1 MLARA
6 RVITLIFAITTL
18 CSADSLTLRSGR
30 VVHGQ
35 YLGGDARQIKMA
47 IGDRVET
54 FDIADVTNLQFG
66 GGEKLSSDDSRLAP
80 LPPPP
85 PPPDAPPQQQQTAP
99 PLQPQSPAYG
109 APPQQSA
116 ASYPS
121 SSNSASYPPSTTSYP
136 PSTTSGMQIPSGTTI
151 TVRMIDGV
159 DSEQSRLG
167 QTYRASVDEPV
178 IVNGQTIIS
187 RGSDCVARLV
197 EDQDS
202 GKFAGRTILKLDL
215 QQVMVNGK
223 MIDVTTGDVTQ
234 ASSSRGA
241 RTAKVV
247 GGTTALGA
255 IIGALGGGGKGAA
268 IGAASGAAVGGAA
281 EVLTKGQ
288 RVKIPSETRL
298 SFTLQQPANL

>member
-1 MLARA
+1 MLL
-6 RVITLIFAITTL
+6 RVTTVILSIAAI

-35 YLGGDARQIKMA
+35 FLGGDARQIRMA
-47 IGDRVET
+47 VGDRVDT
-54 FDIADVTNLQFG
+54 FDVADVSNLQFG
-66 GGEKLSSDDSRLAP
+66 GGERLSSERENSGP
-80 LPPPP
+80 
-85 PPPDAPPQQQQTAP
+85 PPQQQQTYNGPP

-109 APPQQSA
+109 GPAPQQ
-116 ASYPS
+116 
-121 SSNSASYPPSTTSYP
+121 NTTY
-136 PSTTSGMQIPSGTTI
+136 GAQIPSGTPI
-151 TVRMIDGV
+151 IVRMIDAV

-178 IVNGQTIIS
+178 ELNGQTVIS
-187 RGSDCVARLV
+187 RGADCVVKLV
-197 EDQDS
+197 EDKES
-202 GKFAGRTILKLDL
+202 GKFAGRTVLTLDL
-215 QQVMVNGK
+215 QQVQVNGR
-223 MIDVTTGDVTQ
+223 MIEVTTGDVSQ
-234 ASSSRGA
+234 ASGSRGA

-255 IIGALGGGGKGAA
+255 IVGALAGGGKGAA

-298 SFTLQQPANL
+298 TFTLQQPANL

>member
-1 MLARA
+1 MLL
-6 RVITLIFAITTL
+6 RVTTFIAAIATM

-35 YLGGDARQIKMA
+35 FLGGDARQIRMA
-47 IGDRVET
+47 VGDRVDT
-54 FDIADVTNLQFG
+54 FDVADVSNLQFG
-66 GGEKLSSDDSRLAP
+66 GGERLSSENPRLAP

-85 PPPDAPPQQQQTAP
+85 PPDAPPPEQQAQYTPPPQTTP

-109 APPQQSA
+109 ATPPQQSA
-116 ASYPS
+116 L
-121 SSNSASYPPSTTSYP
+121 
-136 PSTTSGMQIPSGTTI
+136 QIPSGTPI

-167 QTYRASVDEPV
+167 QTYRASVDEAIV
-178 IVNGQTIIS
+178 VNGQPVVS
-187 RGSDCVARLV
+187 RGADCVARLV
-197 EDQDS
+197 EDQES
-202 GKFAGRTILKLDL
+202 GKFAGRTILKLEL
-215 QQVMVNGK
+215 QQIQVNGR
-223 MIDVTTGDVTQ
+223 MIDITTGDVTQ
-234 ASSSRGA
+234 ASGSRGA

-255 IIGALGGGGKGAA
+255 IVGALAGGGKGAA

-298 SFTLQQPANL
+298 TFTLQQPVNL

>member
-1 MLARA
+1 
-6 RVITLIFAITTL
+6 
-18 CSADSLTLRSGR
+18 
-30 VVHGQ
+30 
-35 YLGGDARQIKMA
+35 
-47 IGDRVET
+47 
-54 FDIADVTNLQFG
+54 
-66 GGEKLSSDDSRLAP
+66 
-80 LPPPP
+80 
-85 PPPDAPPQQQQTAP
+85 
-99 PLQPQSPAYG
+99 
-109 APPQQSA
+109 
-116 ASYPS
+116 
-121 SSNSASYPPSTTSYP
+121 
-136 PSTTSGMQIPSGTTI
+136 MQIPSGTTI

>member
-1 MLARA
+1 MLL
-6 RVITLIFAITTL
+6 RVTNIIIAIAAI

-35 YLGGDARQIKMA
+35 YLGGNAREIRMA
-47 IGDRVET
+47 VGDRVDT
-54 FDIADVTNLQFG
+54 FDVGEVSNLQFG
-66 GGEKLSSDDSRLAP
+66 GGERLTSENPRYDSAP
-80 LPPPP
+80 PRRQQE
-85 PPPDAPPQQQQTAP
+85 DAPPPQRDAPPPERNAP
-99 PLQPQSPAYG
+99 PLQPESPAYG
-109 APPQQSA
+109 APPQQQ
-116 ASYPS
+116 
-121 SSNSASYPPSTTSYP
+121 TTA
-136 PSTTSGMQIPSGTTI
+136 GMQIPSGTPI

-178 IVNGQTIIS
+178 LVNGQTAVQ
-187 RGSDCVARLV
+187 RGSDCVVKLV
-197 EDQDS
+197 EDKES
-202 GKFAGRTILKLDL
+202 GKFAGRTVLTLAL
-215 QQVMVNGK
+215 QQVQINGR

-234 ASSSRGA
+234 ASGSRGA

-255 IIGALGGGGKGAA
+255 IVGALAGGGKGAA

-288 RVKIPSETRL
+288 HVKIPSETRL
-298 SFTLQQPANL
+298 TFTLQQPANL